1 MQRFAPM
8 SIDRLG
14 VHLAEAGDGDRR
26 WLLLLEF
33 LEEYE
38 HEPAPTRAALLQPEP
53 PGTGDDRWDALLAG
67 VAEWL
72 STSEGRAGPD
82 WDRTPRRTLA
92 APWCPYELASLQRL
106 AGRNAPAELRR
117 HGVLIDPYDLSRG

>member
-1 MQRFAPM
+1 MQIFTPM

-14 VHLAEAGDGDRR
+14 VHLAEAGDPDRR

-38 HEPAPTRAALLQPEP
+38 HEQAPTRASLLQPEP

-72 STSEGRAGPD
+72 ANRDGLAAPEWAQTGK
-82 WDRTPRRTLA
+82 TLA
-92 APWCPYELASLQRL
+92 AAWCPYDLVSLQRL
-106 AGRNAPAELRR
+106 AARNAPAELRR
-117 HGVLIDPYDLSRG
+117 HGVLIDPYDLART

>member
-1 MQRFAPM
+1 MQIFTSM

-14 VHLAEAGDGDRR
+14 VHLAEAGDPDRR

-38 HEPAPTRAALLQPEP
+38 HEQPPARPALLQPEP

-72 STSEGRAGPD
+72 AGRDGFAAPT
-82 WDRTPRRTLA
+82 WAHTPGRTLPA
-92 APWCPYELASLQRL
+92 AWCPQQRHDHSPRGGQEQVTTSLLRASM
-106 AGRNAPAELRR
+106 
-117 HGVLIDPYDLSRG
+117 